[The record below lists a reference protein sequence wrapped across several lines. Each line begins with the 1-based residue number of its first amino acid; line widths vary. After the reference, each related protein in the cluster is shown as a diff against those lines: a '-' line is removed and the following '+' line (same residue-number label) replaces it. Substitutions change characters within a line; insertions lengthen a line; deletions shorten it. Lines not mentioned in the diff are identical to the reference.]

1 MTRKQKLGW
10 TVVSSYFGIIFILLG
25 FASLFS
31 DFVSAVIALLLGAA
45 LSFPGFRL
53 IKSKVEKKRAERL
66 LSEQRRIAAEERL
79 EREAEARRIAEEARL
94 AREQAAYDFSV
105 ELSEI
110 PCVAIT
116 PVASGKRLR
125 SLDSMPPISL
135 SRVSSR
141 TKPEKLFPLVFI
153 DLETTGLSPD
163 KERIVEVSAIRYDAP
178 FVATAC
184 FNTLINPQRHI
195 PDRAYEVHG
204 ISDDDVELAPVFAD
218 IVPDLAAFVEGANL
232 IGHNIMFDLRFLYRA
247 GLDLSESVRYF
258 DTVQIAKAANPE
270 VSNHKLVT
278 LCSHYGIYH
287 NNAHTAL
294 SDCYATAKV
303 FENLLADLG
312 CIRSD

>member
-1 MTRKQKLGW
+1 MTRKQKIGW
-10 TVVSSYFGIIFILLG
+10 TVVSSFFGITFILSG

-31 DFVSAVIALLLGAA
+31 DFAPAVFALLLGAA

-53 IKSKVEKKRAERL
+53 IKTKVEKKRAERL
-66 LSEQRRIAAEERL
+66 LSEQRRIAAEE
-79 EREAEARRIAEEARL
+79 ARL
-94 AREQAAYDFSV
+94 AREHREQAAYDFSV

-110 PCVAIT
+110 PCVEIT
-116 PVASGKRLR
+116 PVASRKRLR
-125 SLDSMPPISL
+125 SLDSMPPIAL

-163 KERIVEVSAIRYDAP
+163 KERIVEVSAIRYDTP
-178 FVATAC
+178 FVASAC

-247 GLDLSESVRYF
+247 GLDLSGSVRYF

-278 LCSHYGIYH
+278 LCSHYGIYR

-312 CIRSD
+312 CLRPD

>member
-66 LSEQRRIAAEERL
+66 LSEQRRIAAEE
-79 EREAEARRIAEEARL
+79 ARL
-94 AREQAAYDFSV
+94 AREHREQAAYDFSV

-110 PCVAIT
+110 PCVEIT

-163 KERIVEVSAIRYDAP
+163 KDRIVEVSAIRYDTP
-178 FVATAC
+178 FVASAC

-278 LCSHYGIYH
+278 LCSHYGIYRD
-287 NNAHTAL
+287 NAHTAL

>member
-66 LSEQRRIAAEERL
+66 LSEQRRIAAEE
-79 EREAEARRIAEEARL
+79 ARL
-94 AREQAAYDFSV
+94 AREHREQAAYDFSV

-110 PCVAIT
+110 PCVEIT

-184 FNTLINPQRHI
+184 FNTMINPQRHI

-278 LCSHYGIYH
+278 LCSHYGIYR

-312 CIRSD
+312 CIRPD